1 MSAGDQVRSKIRTV
15 ETAISDGKTPHV
27 LQAVVVT
34 LKEIADALDE
44 AVETHSSPGTGST
57 VGCTK
62 PSSQREQARFA
73 PAGVCRGSRPC

>member
-44 AVETHSSPGTGST
+44 AERRTRRLV
-57 VGCTK
+57 
-62 PSSQREQARFA
+62 QDQL
-73 PAGVCRGSRPC
+73 